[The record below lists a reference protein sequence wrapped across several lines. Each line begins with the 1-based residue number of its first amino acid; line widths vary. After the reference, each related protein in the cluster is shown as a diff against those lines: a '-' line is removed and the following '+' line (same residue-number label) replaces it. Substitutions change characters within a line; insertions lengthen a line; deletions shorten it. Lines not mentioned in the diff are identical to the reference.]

1 VSFCTPTYLSI
12 FLHVIRILCDSFL
25 IIHNQHHMIVISDPI
40 LNTLEK
46 VVTVC
51 DGISEL
57 VNEKTLQVVLPKKVA
72 TTLGVKEETIFS
84 TVIDTPNSQFV
95 SYHSDLLNK
104 FLEILAGVGTVAA
117 LGVKYES
124 YLKTSGFEKIIQKIV
139 PHNGLIRYVD
149 AKPQTTRYIFCNVAY
164 VAEADEKRIGMVSFV
179 INEFTGVTPV
189 AIGDALLWESDFI
202 PIDDNSLPQTMLS
215 SELSKLIEKTSAN
228 LVEKDLEKWS
238 AKLRRARE
246 RDEDRLKSYY
256 GTISAEITNKITSK
270 GLDGEN
276 KEKELARIEAT
287 NRELE
292 RKLADITERYAL
304 KVSAELYSAIV
315 LHLPTIHI
323 TCSLQ
328 RKKAKRDINIVWNP
342 FTKVLEPIRC
352 EVSGEP
358 IYDFYLDDKDAKIV
372 SAKFWEGKV

>member
-1 VSFCTPTYLSI
+1 
-12 FLHVIRILCDSFL
+12 
-25 IIHNQHHMIVISDPI
+25 MIAISDPI

-72 TTLGVKEETIFS
+72 TTLGIQEETIFS
-84 TVIDTPNSQFV
+84 TVIDTPDSQFV
-95 SYHSDLLNK
+95 SYHSELLNK

-124 YLKTSGFEKIIQKIV
+124 YLKTSGFEKILQKIV
-139 PHNGLIRYVD
+139 PHNGLIRYID
-149 AKPQTTRYIFCNVAY
+149 AKPETTRYIFCNVAY
-164 VAEADEKRIGMVSFV
+164 VAEADEKRIGMVSFI

-189 AIGDALLWESDFI
+189 EIGDALLWESDLV

-215 SELSKLIEKTSAN
+215 SELSNLIEKTSAN
-228 LVEKDLEKWS
+228 LIEKDLEKWS
-238 AKLRRARE
+238 AKLNRARD

-256 GTISAEITNKITSK
+256 GTISSEIANKIEQK
-270 GLDGEN
+270 GLDGDN
-276 KEKELARIEAT
+276 KDKELARIEAT

-292 RKLADITERYAL
+292 RKLADITERYTL

-328 RKKAKRDINIVWNP
+328 RKKAKRDINVVWNP

-358 IYDFYLDDKDAKIV
+358 IYDFYLDDNAKIFG
-372 SAKFWEGKV
+372 AKFWEGKT